1 MHVLRA
7 LSRNQWLLIV
17 TVFLAVAGVG
27 QVWLVQLSS
36 YRLWA
41 FVGPHDIAVYH
52 EEWWRSI
59 WFVVIAPASL
69 VFLASALMLRMPPE
83 GVPRRAVWWGFA
95 LEGVLLLGTAAYWGP
110 LMARLANPETGL
122 ILPLYHELMLT
133 HWIRVAI
140 VTVYG
145 LLAFWML
152 MRSMMAG
159 VSVLNPRGLAGLNSG
174 A

>member
-1 MHVLRA
+1 M
-7 LSRNQWLLIV
+7 LIV

-36 YRLWA
+36 YHLWA
-41 FVGPHDIAVYH
+41 FVGPRDIAAYH

-59 WFVVIAPASL
+59 WFVVIAPAGL
-69 VFLASALMLRMPPE
+69 VFLASALMLRMRPE
-83 GVPRRAVWWGFA
+83 GVPTTSIRLGFA
-95 LEGVLLLGTAAYWGP
+95 LEALLLLGTAAYWGP
-110 LMARLANPETGL
+110 LMARLASPETGL

-133 HWIRVAI
+133 HWIRVAL
-140 VTVYG
+140 VTAYG

-152 MRSMMAG
+152 MKSMMATRE
-159 VSVLNPRGLAGLNSG
+159 LPQA